1 MNSSH
6 FVEELRR
13 IISHFWDSLLEIAP
27 KLILG
32 VFVLLLGYLVARL
45 MRLLVVRT
53 IDYLSR
59 TINNRLKSQLLQ
71 VNFGSSKTYIGKTVY
86 WIVIL
91 LFVTLFTEIIG
102 LPIITSWL
110 KGLGE
115 YLPNI
120 LAGVVIIFFGIIF
133 GRLLSELV
141 KSGAQKAGLPNSLA
155 LGKASRYIILAITII
170 IAIDQI
176 GFDITFLTQFIYIVL
191 GALLV
196 GGALAFALGAKTSV
210 SNILASYYV
219 NRTYKEGNEVR
230 IGEYKGT
237 IQKITPTSVIIKTDR
252 GEVIIPSKLFSEKE
266 SIKIEKNA

>member
-32 VFVLLLGYLVARL
+32 VIVLLLGYLVARL
-45 MRLLVVRT
+45 MRLLVIRT
-53 IDYLSR
+53 IDYLNR

-86 WIVIL
+86 WIIIL
-91 LFVTLFTEIIG
+91 LFVTLFTEIVG
-102 LPIITSWL
+102 LPIISSWF

-120 LAGVVIIFFGIIF
+120 LAGVIIIFFGIIF

-155 LGKASRYIILAITII
+155 LAKASRYIILIITII

-191 GALLV
+191 GALLI
-196 GGALAFALGAKTSV
+196 GGALAFAMGAKTSV
-210 SNILASYYV
+210 SNILASYYI
-219 NRTYKEGNEVR
+219 NRTFKEGNVIS
-230 IGEYKGT
+230 IGDHKGK
-237 IQKITPTSVIIKTDR
+237 ILKITPTSVILKTET
-252 GEVIIPSKLFSEKE
+252 GEVSIPSKIFSERE
-266 SIKIEKNA
+266 TVIIEKTQ